1 MRKFRVSVNGNTYE
15 VDVEE
20 LNGGSFESTAAPVEI
35 SRPVE
40 VSKPVVAP
48 APKQE
53 VKPVAPQGG
62 VEVKSPMPG
71 VVNRVVANSG
81 SVVKTVDPVIV
92 LEAMKMENDIA
103 APADGTVTILVK
115 QGDSIETGTIIAVI
129 K

>member
-20 LNGGSFESTAAPVEI
+20 INGGSFESTVAAAPI
-35 SRPVE
+35 AS
-40 VSKPVVAP
+40 VAP
-48 APKQE
+48 SAPKQE

-62 VEVKSPMPG
+62 VEIKSPMPG
-71 VVNRVVANSG
+71 VVNRIVAASG
-81 SVVKTVDPVIV
+81 SSVKTGDPVIV

-103 APADGTVTILVK
+103 APADGTVTVLVK
-115 QGDSIETGTIIAVI
+115 QGDSIETGAVIAVI

>member
-20 LNGGSFESTAAPVEI
+20 INGGSFESTAAPVVI
-35 SRPVE
+35 PQPVA
-40 VSKPVVAP
+40 AP

-71 VVNRVVANSG
+71 VVNRIVAPTG
-81 SVVKTVDPVIV
+81 SVVKTGDPIIA

-103 APADGTVTILVK
+103 APADGTVTIMVK
-115 QGDSIETGTIIAVI
+115 QGDSLETGALIAVI